1 MNGLFTEVF
10 EMAKKST
17 KKVVNQKC
25 PISGYACINCSLY
38 RGKHFN
44 LCFQDHF
51 GGDEK
56 KLTGPLKSMGYP
68 ASAQIV
74 KCENCSSGYLVIN
87 P

>member
-1 MNGLFTEVF
+1 
-10 EMAKKST
+10 MAKKSKT
-17 KKVVNQKC
+17 KGMNIKC
-25 PISGYACINCSLY
+25 PISGIACINCSLY

-51 GGDEK
+51 RGDST
-56 KLTGPLKSMGYP
+56 KLTGPLMSMGYP

-74 KCENCSSGYLVIN
+74 KCENCSTGYLVIN

>member
-1 MNGLFTEVF
+1 ME
-10 EMAKKST
+10 KKS
-17 KKVVNQKC
+17 KQKSINVKC
-25 PISGYACINCSLY
+25 PISGYVCINCSLY

-51 GGDEK
+51 RGDGT

-74 KCENCSSGYLVIN
+74 KAIDALPGI
-87 P
+87 

>member
-1 MNGLFTEVF
+1 MANKRAKNSMNL
-10 EMAKKST
+10 
-17 KKVVNQKC
+17 KC
-25 PISGYACINCSLY
+25 PISGSACINCSLY

-51 GGDEK
+51 AGDEK
-56 KLTGPLKSMGYP
+56 KLTGPLVSMGYP

-74 KCENCSSGYLVIN
+74 KCDKCATGYLVVN